1 MGLFCCMHA
10 SFASLCM
17 SVHFNLI
24 RCCVC
29 STRRSSSGEK
39 DYAQGRSH
47 TQTPGGVSRGGRRK
61 QERQLRLRSPSHE
74 EEGQI
79 TDRSNIQCC
88 LLVAIAC
95 QRHLVLILDATIFQC
110 SGIHACHVI
119 YLTMPPAVDNP
130 MWTAPDCMWI
140 AASTKR
146 NCSGPQT
153 HVAKHSTDAVCHSCS
168 RTRLLLGGSH
178 AALSCVRLALL

>member
-1 MGLFCCMHA
+1 MHA

-17 SVHFNLI
+17 SVHFDLI
-24 RCCVC
+24 RYCVC

-39 DYAQGRSH
+39 DCAQGRSH
-47 TQTPGGVSRGGRRK
+47 TQTPGGVSSGGRRK

-95 QRHLVLILDATIFQC
+95 QTHLVLIRDATIFQG
-110 SGIHACHVI
+110 SGIHACRVNH
-119 YLTMPPAVDNP
+119 LTMPPAVDNP

-146 NCSGPQT
+146 NCSGAQT
-153 HVAKHSTDAVCHSCS
+153 LVAKHSTDPVCNSS
-168 RTRLLLGGSH
+168 RTGLLLGCSH